1 MPTFL
6 SNLPVQ
12 AAGSIQPSTFVSI
25 LANNDFAV
33 VQCTAS
39 SIMPLGIS
47 QVGFDRPP
55 GLVQLLPGASYT
67 DVAAA
72 SGEEFQ
78 IFFDSDVAPLR
89 LGAGGCQAGQLL
101 VADGSGNGI
110 VGTTGQYYGA
120 LALQGGNS
128 GEIIQVLVRVGK
140 V

>member
-12 AAGSIQPSTFVSI
+12 AAGSIQPSTFVSL
-25 LANNDFAV
+25 LAGNDFGV

-39 SIMPLGIS
+39 SIMPLGIA

-55 GLVQLLPGASYT
+55 GLVQLLPGAAYT

-78 IFFDSDVAPLR
+78 IFYDSDVSPLR
-89 LGAGGCQAGQLL
+89 LGAGGCANGQLL
-101 VADGSGNGI
+101 VADSSGNGI
-110 VGTTGQYYGA
+110 VGTVGQYYGA
-120 LALQGGNS
+120 IALQAGS
-128 GEIIQVLVRVGK
+128 QGEIIQVLIRVGK